1 MGTIITTTLSTI
13 TGLIIGYLIKLLKG
27 YKDRDKVQNKA
38 LRNILKSNLVNQYY
52 VYAEIGSV
60 PRYIKEAWYDM
71 FESYV
76 ELGGNS
82 YVKHSVEPQFA
93 KLEVS
98 DEKWYNKI

>member
-1 MGTIITTTLSTI
+1 MSTILTTTLSTI
-13 TGLIIGYLIKLLKG
+13 TGLIIGYLIKLITS
-27 YKDRDKVQNKA
+27 YKNRDNIQNKA

-82 YVKHSVEPQFA
+82 FIKHDIEPKFA
-93 KLEVS
+93 KLPIK
-98 DEKWYNKI
+98 D

>member
-1 MGTIITTTLSTI
+1 MNTIITTCLSTL
-13 TGLIIGYLIKLLKG
+13 TGLVIGYLVKQITY
-27 YKDRDKVQNKA
+27 YKKRDDTQSKA

-71 FESYV
+71 FESYT

-98 DEKWYNKI
+98 DEK

>member
-1 MGTIITTTLSTI
+1 MNTIITTTLSTI
-13 TGLIIGYLIKLLKG
+13 TGLVIGYLVKTIG
-27 YKDRDKVQNKA
+27 NYKKRDDSQSKA

-82 YVKHSVEPQFA
+82 YVKHSVEPKFA
-93 KLEVS
+93 KLPIK
-98 DEKWYNKI
+98 D

>member
-1 MGTIITTTLSTI
+1 MNTIITTTLSTI
-13 TGLIIGYLIKLLKG
+13 TGLVIGYLVKTIG
-27 YKDRDKVQNKA
+27 NYKKRDNVQNIA

-76 ELGGNS
+76 ELNGNS
-82 YVKHSVEPQFA
+82 FVKHDIEPKFS
-93 KLEVS
+93 KL
-98 DEKWYNKI
+98 KIKD

>member
-1 MGTIITTTLSTI
+1 MSTIITTTLSTI
-13 TGLIIGYLIKLLKG
+13 TGLVIGYLVKTIG
-27 YKDRDKVQNKA
+27 NYKKRDDSQSKA

-98 DEKWYNKI
+98 DEK

>member
-1 MGTIITTTLSTI
+1 MNDTIITSALSTI
-13 TGLIIGYLIKLLKG
+13 TGLVIGYLIKLVTN
-27 YKDRDKVQNKA
+27 YKKKEDSQSKA

-76 ELGGNS
+76 ELNGNS
-82 YVKHSVEPQFA
+82 FIKHDIEPKFA
-93 KLEVS
+93 KLQIK
-98 DEKWYNKI
+98 D

>member
-1 MGTIITTTLSTI
+1 MQTIITTSISTI
-13 TGLIIGYLIKLLKG
+13 TGLIIGYLVKVIVN
-27 YKDRDKVQNKA
+27 YKKRDNVQNSA

-98 DEKWYNKI
+98 DEK